1 MKRLWVRLFHAFT
14 ATAVL
19 SGPVLADEFS
29 VLHTF
34 DVANAVTGAS
44 PGGSQPDT
52 RPVLGPQ
59 NTVFGMTYTG
69 GANGNGL
76 IYKYDLATK
85 KYSIVHSFSA
95 LDANGF
101 NEDGA
106 TPGVALTR
114 GPGDIFYGMASSGGS
129 HGTGTVFSVTAA
141 GKFEVLHD
149 FSALNAEKHNED
161 GADPLRTIVVGGDG
175 NLYGTTRLGGKNGLG
190 VTWTINRSGAFVVLH
205 EFTPSEGHAASLLLA
220 RDGFFY
226 GCAVFPNPTLG
237 SGVLYR
243 MDPSGKHFEVLY
255 KFTPVNA
262 GGANEDGAEC
272 YEPLVERE
280 NGVFF
285 GTAMYGGN
293 GNGVVFRYSLAQP
306 HHLDVIHNFSVCETS
321 SDVCINPD
329 GANPYT
335 RLTARGDGALYGTAS
350 SGGGGGSGVVYRVRP
365 DEAFEVLH
373 TFAAVNP
380 VTGANVDGAAPD
392 FGVIFAEDDSLIGM
406 ADAGGK
412 GDATYG
418 YGNGTLYRLSIER
431 CQH

>member
-262 GGANEDGAEC
+262 VVRTKM
-272 YEPLVERE
+272 EPSVTSRWSS
-280 NGVFF
+280 VR
-285 GTAMYGGN
+285 TA
-293 GNGVVFRYSLAQP
+293 
-306 HHLDVIHNFSVCETS
+306 CS
-321 SDVCINPD
+321 SEPRC
-329 GANPYT
+329 
-335 RLTARGDGALYGTAS
+335 TAVMATVWS
-350 SGGGGGSGVVYRVRP
+350 S
-365 DEAFEVLH
+365 
-373 TFAAVNP
+373 
-380 VTGANVDGAAPD
+380 
-392 FGVIFAEDDSLIGM
+392 
-406 ADAGGK
+406 
-412 GDATYG
+412 AT
-418 YGNGTLYRLSIER
+418 LWRSRIISM
-431 CQH
+431 